1 MASANLIR
9 SAIADA
15 GLLAPD
21 LDRSAR
27 RRAVDAIADRYGI
40 SQSTVY
46 RHISLMAQGAPAR
59 RARSDRGQSRALSA
73 PVLATLHRM
82 CVEPRYAGCNVAQLT
97 ELLKAAHPGENIRYA
112 TVRAEYQRFLASL
125 PRAVSTPRRIEVASA
140 NQRWEMDL
148 SRGDLFVAD
157 PTRNDGFPFR
167 PQLIVAIDARTRCIL
182 YAQYTSTGCAVDV
195 GSTLFNAM
203 IPQSDIWPQAGIPT
217 EVGCDW
223 GKVFV
228 GEYFPTVCK
237 NLGIN
242 VNAGHPYYPQ
252 DKGKVERA
260 IGTIHNNFENTL
272 VGYTTNDNTG
282 DNAIDPRKFFRPV
295 GAQWI
300 DPRFD
305 QALLTLHQANTLLW
319 DYIAGTYHTRKH
331 STLGCS
337 PNQAWIAEMRGRQ
350 ITLPPRERLEQE
362 FLPWQWRVVRRGQ
375 IRMFHLDF
383 YHPVLSNYEGLN
395 VQVRYTPDD
404 IRRVWVY
411 YDRARV
417 CEATPADVF
426 IMGSDQNDWKSFNA
440 IRRANQQSAQLRAQV
455 IQELRDAEI
464 QIAESASVYRDRAE
478 DATPL
483 LVPAPVER
491 DVDPE
496 LSHLSDEQI
505 AELDEITIYG
515 VEMPGAAGRRVAS
528 AG

>member
-1 MASANLIR
+1 MPSAALIR

-21 LDRSAR
+21 LSRSDRR
-27 RRAVDAIADRYGI
+27 KAVADIAGRYGV
-40 SQSTVY
+40 SESTVY
-46 RHISLMAQGAPAR
+46 RHIKLMADGAPAR
-59 RARSDRGQSRALSA
+59 RARSDRGVARALSSE
-73 PVLATLHRM
+73 VLASLHRM
-82 CVEPRYAGCNVAQLT
+82 AVEPRYAGCNLAQIT
-97 ELLKAAHPGENIRYA
+97 ELLEAAHPGQNIRYA

-125 PRAVSTPRRIEVASA
+125 PRAVSTPRRIEVESA

-148 SRGDLFVAD
+148 SRGDLFIAD
-157 PTRNDGFPFR
+157 PALNEGFPFR
-167 PQLIVAIDARTRCIL
+167 PQLIVCIDARTRCIM
-182 YAQYTSTGCAVDV
+182 YAQYTTHGCAVDV
-195 GSTLFNAM
+195 GSTLYNAM
-203 IPQSDIWPQAGIPT
+203 IPQSDIWPQAGIPE

-252 DKGKVERA
+252 DKGKVERV

-272 VGYTTNDNTG
+272 PGYTTNDNTG
-282 DNAIDPRKFFRPV
+282 DDSIDPRKFFRAV
-295 GAQWI
+295 AAQWI

-305 QALLTLHQANTLLW
+305 QPLLTLAQANELLF
-319 DYIAGTYHTRKH
+319 DYIGGTYHARKH

-362 FLPWQWRVVRRGQ
+362 FLPWQTRVIRRGQ
-375 IRMFHLDF
+375 IRMSHIDF
-383 YHPVLSNYEGLN
+383 YHPMLAAYEGLN

-417 CEATPADVF
+417 CEATPAGVF
-426 IMGSDQNDWKSFNA
+426 VMGSESNDWKSFNA
-440 IRRANQQSAQLRAQV
+440 IRKRNQESAQLRAQV
-455 IQELRDAEI
+455 IRELREAEI
-464 QIAESASVYRDRAE
+464 TIAESSEMYQGRAA
-478 DATPL
+478 DATPI
-483 LVPAPVER
+483 LVGPPVER
-491 DVDPE
+491 DVDPD

-505 AELDEITIYG
+505 AELDDITIYG
-515 VEMPGAAGRRVAS
+515 VEMPGAAGRRVAA